1 MAGISRCNFL
11 AVAPHGRGELCGTA
25 EEGGP
30 SHSRRIYEAALD
42 PEKKLAWIKGGTHFM
57 SGQVQQRE
65 TVHLIVSWLGERHLA
80 WNRGLF
86 AALYSLFERESAET
100 PVDIPCKFAV

>member
-1 MAGISRCNFL
+1 MLWPLMAGESC
-11 AVAPHGRGELCGTA
+11 AGTA

-30 SHSRRIYEAALD
+30 THSRRIYEAAPD

-80 WNRGLF
+80 
-86 AALYSLFERESAET
+86 
-100 PVDIPCKFAV
+100 